1 MVWEDLSV
9 IDLGQRLAK
18 SIQNTRNQ
26 RALGWLPKD
35 NQYLAA
41 AATGVLIQSL
51 GNPWVE
57 KYILG
62 GASDFLGTPGIVDD
76 VRLQSRICTLAEMIY
91 NLAPVA
97 GFEELLKKVQAAE
110 KRDSYQAAYSEMEAA
125 RVLKSLRVQF
135 TVRTPSCVRGES
147 YDFDVV
153 VAGQSV
159 PCDAKCKVEGVT
171 LSENSIFNPI
181 HKAND
186 QFPDGADYWLIMK
199 LPMGWETQ
207 AGTLPSLDAVAAR
220 AFRNHSRLLALIF
233 HWERCEARGDGFHWG
248 VATQGHV
255 RPDAEARFPDLVEVM
270 RRIPRTDEYDWTTL
284 PSMLS

>member
-1 MVWEDLSV
+1 M
-9 IDLGQRLAK
+9 IDLGQRIAK

-62 GASDFLGTPGIVDD
+62 GASGFLGTPGIVDD

-135 TVRTPSCVRGES
+135 SVRTPSSVRGAS
-147 YDFDVV
+147 YDFDATVS
-153 VAGQSV
+153 GQPV
-159 PCDAKCKVEGVT
+159 PCESKCKIEGVSLT
-171 LSENSIFNPI
+171 ENSIYNPI
-181 HKAND
+181 HSAND
-186 QFPDGADYWLIMK
+186 QFPDDVDYWLIMK
-199 LPMGWETQ
+199 LPMGWEDQ

-233 HWERCEARGDGFHWG
+233 HWERVDFRGDLFHWR
-248 VATQGHV
+248 VATKGHV
-255 RPDAEARFPDLVEVM
+255 RPDVEARLPELVEVM
-270 RRIPRTDEYDWTTL
+270 RRIPRPAEYDWKSL
-284 PSMLS
+284 PSLLS